1 MTDER
6 AETEGG
12 DRVSHSMLWIA
23 SLALAAM
30 MLVVVADVVLRF
42 AFNTPVRGA
51 YDVVSIG
58 LLVMVFFGIAPVIVR
73 RGEILI
79 DLIDPFLP
87 RSALRGLGVA
97 AALGT
102 IGVFLF
108 LGWSMI
114 GPALDAHRYGD
125 RSLELGLPV
134 WWLWAVAFVGL
145 AGILWAAVLR
155 LRREVRGGTPP
166 PHPSEEGGL

>member
-1 MTDER
+1 MTDVEDRDPVSR
-6 AETEGG
+6 A
-12 DRVSHSMLWIA
+12 MLWIA
-23 SLALAAM
+23 SLARAAM

-42 AFNTPVRGA
+42 AFDTPVRGA

-79 DLIDPFLP
+79 DLIDPLLP
-87 RSALRGLGVA
+87 RPALRLLGIVA
-97 AALGT
+97 TAGT
-102 IGVFLF
+102 LAVFLF

-114 GPALDAHRYGD
+114 GPAMDAHRYGD

-145 AGILWAAVLR
+145 AGILWAAVLL
-155 LRREVRGGTPP
+155 LRRELRGTPP
-166 PHPSEEGGL
+166 ARPSEEGGL